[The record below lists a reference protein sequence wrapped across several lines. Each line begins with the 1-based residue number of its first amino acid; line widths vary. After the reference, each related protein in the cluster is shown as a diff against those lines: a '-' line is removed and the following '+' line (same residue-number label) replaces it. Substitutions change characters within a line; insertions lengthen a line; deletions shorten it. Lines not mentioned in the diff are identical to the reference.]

1 MAHPQTGK
9 DPVVEYR
16 QGLFSFAWWVMVVQ
30 GNSISVLYQAFCEMG
45 EKRREGGLP
54 WLPNSLPNFAQTYYN
69 GSVVFM
75 STSGFAARAT
85 LKESVMVSDKATLVN
100 PQGLHMRPAGL
111 FASTMG
117 KFASEVTVVAP
128 DKEVNG
134 KSPMALMAAG
144 IPCGTEVEVKCDG
157 ADEKEAL
164 AAAIELIKS
173 GLGE

>member
-1 MAHPQTGK
+1 
-9 DPVVEYR
+9 
-16 QGLFSFAWWVMVVQ
+16 
-30 GNSISVLYQAFCEMG
+30 
-45 EKRREGGLP
+45 
-54 WLPNSLPNFAQTYYN
+54 
-69 GSVVFM
+69 
-75 STSGFAARAT
+75 
-85 LKESVMVSDKATLVN
+85 MVSEKVTLIN

-117 KFASEVTVVAP
+117 KFACDVTVVTP
-128 DKEVNG
+128 EKEVNG

-157 ADEKEAL
+157 ADEAEAL

>member
-1 MAHPQTGK
+1 
-9 DPVVEYR
+9 
-16 QGLFSFAWWVMVVQ
+16 
-30 GNSISVLYQAFCEMG
+30 
-45 EKRREGGLP
+45 
-54 WLPNSLPNFAQTYYN
+54 
-69 GSVVFM
+69 
-75 STSGFAARAT
+75 
-85 LKESVMVSDKATLVN
+85 MVSEKATLVN

-117 KFASEVTVVAP
+117 KYACDVTVVTP
-128 DKEVNG
+128 EKEVYG

-157 ADEKEAL
+157 ADEAEAL